1 MTLSSPQVFQWLPI
15 SLRIWLKPCF
25 NIKDFCP
32 DLLDPQ
38 SCLPFLTSYHSILLM
53 AHSAQTTLVSCLFL
67 YFASKHLPQELYFY
81 YSLFQS
87 MFILTLNVHSTQI
100 TLQKNLFFFYRTS
113 LSQRLAPA
121 RCFHYILFSFL
132 FVLNSELTI
141 YSELCMCIYMYV
153 YIYNSIY
160 TMYAHT
166 YTHTSYIG
174 IPCDYCHQIFILT
187 KAD

>member
-1 MTLSSPQVFQWLPI
+1 MTLPSPQVFQWLPI

-100 TLQKNLFFFYRTS
+100 TLQKNLFFFLQNFSIPKTS
-113 LSQRLAPA
+113 PSTLLSL
-121 RCFHYILFSFL
+121 YIIFFL
-132 FVLNSELTI
+132 ICL
-141 YSELCMCIYMYV
+141 
-153 YIYNSIY
+153 
-160 TMYAHT
+160 
-166 YTHTSYIG
+166 
-174 IPCDYCHQIFILT
+174 
-187 KAD
+187 K